1 MPNSMIDF
9 LSNYFSLSLI
19 AGLAAFFLSS
29 SIYLYPVII
38 NVSKLKGLMDDPDHR
53 KMHVSKTP
61 NLGGLGIF
69 LAFSLSII
77 VFGILTNLVP
87 TDLSKLLAIVGSS
100 IILVFLGIKDD
111 LTGMAPKKK
120 LIGQLIAVLNVVVLT
135 DIRILHFGGIFGISE
150 LPYFASILFSIFV
163 FMLVINAF
171 NLVDGIDG
179 LAGSLS
185 ILGSITFGV
194 LFSLKGNFLM
204 SLVATIF
211 VGSVLGFLKYNLS
224 RDKKIFMGDCG
235 SLLTGFILAYQ
246 GIYFLNLNIE
256 LGTTNNFTNA
266 PVILLAILSYPL
278 FDLLRVFAIRIREG
292 RSPFSADSNHIHH
305 RLLRL
310 GLSHKMATFTLV
322 MANSLVIAFAFLT
335 MHLNIHLHLIASV
348 LFGVCIYLFP
358 FLKVFTMKSVGQPTH
373 SHNNGV
379 SANGNNAIEII
390 SLKDSI
396 ASEQDNILK
405 SNFQATNGKS
415 TGETNGKDFIKDRSK
430 NLYAQK
436 GKLRNKKDRALDKDS
451 VL

>member
-1 MPNSMIDF
+1 MPNNMIDF
-9 LSNYFSLSLI
+9 LSNYVYLSLI
-19 AGLAAFFLSS
+19 AGFAAFFLSS

-77 VFGILTNLVP
+77 VFGILTDLVP
-87 TDLSKLLAIVGSS
+87 TDLAKLLAIMGSS

-135 DIRILHFGGIFGISE
+135 DIRILHFGGIFGLNE
-150 LPYFASILFSIFV
+150 LPYIASVLFSIFV

-185 ILGSITFGV
+185 ILGSITFGI
-194 LFSLKGNFLM
+194 LFSIKGNYLM

-235 SLLTGFILAYQ
+235 SLLTGFLLAYQ
-246 GIYFLNLNIE
+246 GIYFLNLNMEI
-256 LGTTNNFTNA
+256 GTTNSFTNS
-266 PVILLAILSYPL
+266 PVILLAIFSYPL

-305 RLLRL
+305 QLLRI
-310 GLSHKMATFTLV
+310 GLSHKKSTFTLV
-322 MANSLVIAFAFLT
+322 IANSLVIAFAFLT
-335 MHLNIHLHLIASV
+335 MQLNVHVHLVAAV
-348 LFGVCIYLFP
+348 LFGAFIYLLP
-358 FLKVFTMKSVGQPTH
+358 FLKVFGVKNDALSNASNTGSGLMNGSA
-373 SHNNGV
+373 SHEV
-379 SANGNNAIEII
+379 T
-390 SLKDSI
+390 SLKDLA
-396 ASEQDNILK
+396 ASDQNKTFK
-405 SNFQATNGKS
+405 SNLNGMSTKSNGQYNGK
-415 TGETNGKDFIKDRSK
+415 EFIKDRTK
-430 NLYAQK
+430 TFNTLK
-436 GKLRNKKDRALDKDS
+436 GKLRNRKNKALDKDS

>member
-1 MPNSMIDF
+1 MIDF
-9 LSNYFSLSLI
+9 LTNYFYLSLI

-53 KMHVSKTP
+53 KMHATKTP

-77 VFGILTNLVP
+77 VFGILTDLVP
-87 TDLSKLLAIVGSS
+87 TDLSKLLAIMGSS

-135 DIRILHFGGIFGISE
+135 DIRILHFGGIFGLNE
-150 LPYFASILFSIFV
+150 LPYFASVLFSIFV

-204 SLVATIF
+204 TLVATIF

-235 SLLTGFILAYQ
+235 SLLTGFLLAYQ
-246 GIYFLNLNIE
+246 GIYFLNLNTEI
-256 LGTTNNFTNA
+256 GTTNNYMNS

-278 FDLLRVFAIRIREG
+278 FDLLRVFSIRIREG

-310 GLSHKMATFTLV
+310 GMSHKMATFTLV

-335 MHLNIHLHLIASV
+335 MHLNIHIHLVVSV
-348 LFGVCIYLFP
+348 LFGAAIYLLP
-358 FLKVFTMKSVGQPTH
+358 FLKVFKIKTKVQSASLNHEVASVYGNNTMDVFKMKDSAKADQNKGFKSALFENDT
-373 SHNNGV
+373 SL
-379 SANGNNAIEII
+379 ATKTNGNGKEF
-390 SLKDSI
+390 LKDRT
-396 ASEQDNILK
+396 K
-405 SNFQATNGKS
+405 NFNV
-415 TGETNGKDFIKDRSK
+415 I
-430 NLYAQK
+430 K
-436 GKLRNKKDRALDKDS
+436 GKLKYKKDKALDKDG